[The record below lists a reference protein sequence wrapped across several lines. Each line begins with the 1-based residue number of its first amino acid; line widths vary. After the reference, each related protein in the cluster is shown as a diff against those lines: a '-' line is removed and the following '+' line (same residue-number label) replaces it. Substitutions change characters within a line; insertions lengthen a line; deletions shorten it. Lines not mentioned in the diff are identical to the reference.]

1 MTRPRRRF
9 RIDLPVSIEAPVTD
23 AAAAIREK
31 RCQRLA
37 ARYALRLWNGV
48 PKVRHRLDDLD
59 FAGALYELL
68 QPVLHWKER
77 EALDGLLDNARRPMP
92 VAADDDDEDPFA
104 LLADSL
110 DDDWQEFEP
119 ARGLRL
125 TLDKAQIRAWSRWL
139 DGKLPTLLDRAED
152 KADPRSIAKPPKA
165 EPALPAICTALGL
178 DRNDA
183 GLLEYL
189 CVLDTVPALRR
200 LLVEVHCQPRHQP
213 GVLAVLLNLSVHWLG
228 RQLAGHGRLRML
240 ELVGIDADADT
251 LADGV
256 VSGECLRRLRRSG
269 CTSAQQILH
278 LLLEELPPSGLSL
291 ADFPHLHA
299 DGVLIADSLQR
310 AADNGVPGIN
320 VLFYGAPGTGKTVF
334 SACVAAQAG
343 LRAWKVRSSTD
354 DDRPLDR
361 AGRLGA
367 YAIAQALLA
376 ERSDCVLVFDEVE
389 DVFGGDDGVP
399 FFFRSRTAQNKGFLN
414 ERLETNAVPTIWIT
428 NAAEAIDPA
437 CQRRF
442 LLSLAFST
450 PPVSVRR
457 RIVEHQLGAV
467 LAAGDRALID
477 RLAADP
483 LLQAA
488 QFDTARRL
496 AELNGH
502 RPAAEV
508 VERGIALQRQLLHG
522 QPLPKRRLQS
532 MPVDPQFL
540 NLDGPVS
547 PQCILDA
554 LERSGYGRLCL
565 YGLPGTGKTEFAH
578 QIAARLGRELIVR
591 RGSDL
596 RSAWVGETERNLA
609 AAFAAADPERSVLLI
624 DEIDGFLGDRRHA
637 EHGWE
642 QAEVNELLQQLE
654 DYPGIFVAT
663 TNLLERIDPAAL
675 RRFDFKLECR
685 PLTGA
690 QRRRLYAREIGGDAD
705 APVSEIE
712 LRRLDALDGLTLG
725 DFANVSRQL
734 AVFGDVKDGGYFL
747 TLLAKELQGRRRD

>member
-77 EALDGLLDNARRPMP
+77 EALDGLLMNARMPTP
-92 VAADDDDEDPFA
+92 VAVEEDEDDPFA
-104 LLADSL
+104 LLEESL
-110 DDDWQEFEP
+110 DDDWQESVP
-119 ARGLRL
+119 SCGLRL
-125 TLDKAQIRAWSRWL
+125 TLDKTQIASWSRWL
-139 DGKLPTLLDRAED
+139 AGKLPTLLARAEG
-152 KADPRSIAKPPKA
+152 KASPRSIAKPPKA
-165 EPALPAICTALGL
+165 EPALLAICAALGL
-178 DRNDA
+178 DRADA
-183 GLLEYL
+183 RLLEYL

-200 LLVEVHCQPRHQP
+200 LLSEVHCQPRHQP
-213 GVLAVLLNLSVHWLG
+213 GVLAVMLDQQGHRLG
-228 RQLAGHGRLRML
+228 HRLADHGRLRML
-240 ELVGIDADADT
+240 GLVSVDVEAGT
-251 LADGV
+251 LADGIV
-256 VSGECLRRLRRSG
+256 GGECLRRLRSSG
-269 CTSAQQILH
+269 CSSVQQILH
-278 LLLEELPPSGLSL
+278 LLLEALPSNELSL
-291 ADFPHLHA
+291 ADFPHLYD
-299 DGVLIADSLQR
+299 DGVLIADSLQC
-310 AADNGVPGIN
+310 AAGSGELGIN
-320 VLFYGAPGTGKTVF
+320 VLFYGAPGTGKSVF
-334 SACVAAQAG
+334 SVCVAAQAG
-343 LRAWKVRSSTD
+343 LQAWKVRSSTD
-354 DDRPLDR
+354 DGHPLDR

-376 ERSDCVLVFDEVE
+376 GRSDCVLVFDEVE

-457 RIVEHQLGAV
+457 RIVERQLGAV
-467 LAAGDRALID
+467 LAAGDRALIE

-496 AELNGH
+496 VGLNGH
-502 RPAAEV
+502 RPAAEI

-554 LERSGYGRLCL
+554 LARSGYGRLCL

-578 QIAARLGRELIVR
+578 QIAARLGREIVVR

-642 QAEVNELLQQLE
+642 QAEVNELLQ
-654 DYPGIFVAT
+654 
-663 TNLLERIDPAAL
+663 
-675 RRFDFKLECR
+675 
-685 PLTGA
+685 
-690 QRRRLYAREIGGDAD
+690 
-705 APVSEIE
+705 
-712 LRRLDALDGLTLG
+712 
-725 DFANVSRQL
+725 
-734 AVFGDVKDGGYFL
+734 
-747 TLLAKELQGRRRD
+747 

>member
-1 MTRPRRRF
+1 MTSPRRRI
-9 RIDLPVSIEAPVTD
+9 RIDLPTGIQAPVTD
-23 AAAAIREK
+23 AAAASREK

-37 ARYALRLWNGV
+37 ARYALRLWSGV
-48 PKVRHRLDDLD
+48 PMVHQRLDDLD

-77 EALDGLLDNARRPMP
+77 EALDSLLNNARSPMP
-92 VAADDDDEDPFA
+92 VAVDDDDDEDPFA

-110 DDDWQEFEP
+110 DDDDWKVFEP
-119 ARGLRL
+119 TCGLRL
-125 TLDKAQIRAWSRWL
+125 TLDKRQIRSWSRWL
-139 DGKLPTLLDRAED
+139 DGKLPTLLTRVTDAASSRGTG
-152 KADPRSIAKPPKA
+152 KPSPT
-165 EPALPAICTALGL
+165 EPVLLAICAALGL
-178 DRNDA
+178 DRVD
-183 GLLEYL
+183 GRLLEYL

-200 LLVEVHCQPRHQP
+200 LLSEVPCHPDRQT
-213 GVLAVLLNLSVHWLG
+213 GVLAVMLDHPESWLG
-228 RQLAGHGRLRML
+228 HRLEEHGRLRML
-240 ELVGIDADADT
+240 GLVGVDAEAGT
-251 LADGV
+251 LAKGIV
-256 VSGECLRRLRRSG
+256 CGECLRRLRRSG
-269 CTSAQQILH
+269 CSSVQQILH
-278 LLLEELPPSGLSL
+278 LLLEALPSSELSL
-291 ADFPHLHA
+291 ADFPHLYD
-299 DGVLIADSLQR
+299 DGVLIADSLQC
-310 AADNGVPGIN
+310 AAGKGESGIN
-320 VLFYGAPGTGKTVF
+320 VLFYGAPGTGKSVF

-354 DDRPLDR
+354 DGRPLDR

-389 DVFGGDDGVP
+389 DVFGGHGA
-399 FFFRSRTAQNKGFLN
+399 RSRTAQNKGFLN

-428 NAAEAIDPA
+428 NAAWAIDAA

-442 LLSLAFST
+442 LLSLPFST

-457 RIVEHQLGAV
+457 RIVERQLGAV
-467 LAAGDRALID
+467 LGAGDRDLIE

-496 AELNGH
+496 VELNGH
-502 RPAAEV
+502 RPAAEI

-522 QPLPKRRLQS
+522 QPLPKQRLRS

-540 NLDGPVS
+540 NLDGPHA

-578 QIAARLGRELIVR
+578 QIAARLGRELVVR

-596 RSAWVGETERNLA
+596 RSAYLGETEQNLA

-637 EHGWE
+637 EHRWE
-642 QAEVNELLQQLE
+642 KAEVNELLQQME

-663 TNLLERIDPAAL
+663 TNLLEHIDPAAL

-685 PLTGA
+685 PLTVA
-690 QRRRLYAREIGGDAD
+690 QRRRLYARECCGDAD
-705 APVSEIE
+705 AAVSEIE

-734 AVFGDVKDGGYFL
+734 AVFGETKDDGHFL
-747 TLLAKELQGRRRD
+747 TLLAKELQGRHRD